1 MDILLLIVLCF
12 IGTGVGFLALI
23 LNETVRDINEIRY
36 ILEIEQRTK
45 KNEI

>member
-1 MDILLLIVLCF
+1 MDVLLLIVLCF

-36 ILEIEQRTK
+36 ILEIEKRTK
-45 KNEI
+45 K

>member
-36 ILEIEQRTK
+36 ILELEKRT

>member
-36 ILEIEQRTK
+36 ILEIEKRTK
-45 KNEI
+45 K

>member
-23 LNETVRDINEIRY
+23 LNETVRDISEIRY
-36 ILEIEQRTK
+36 ILELEKRTK
-45 KNEI
+45 K

>member
-1 MDILLLIVLCF
+1 MDVLLLIVLCF

-45 KNEI
+45 K

>member
-36 ILEIEQRTK
+36 ILELEKRTK
-45 KNEI
+45 K

>member
-1 MDILLLIVLCF
+1 VMDILLLIVLYF

-45 KNEI
+45 K

>member
-1 MDILLLIVLCF
+1 MDILLLIVLYF

-45 KNEI
+45 K

>member
-45 KNEI
+45 K

>member
-1 MDILLLIVLCF
+1 MDIFLLIVLCF

-36 ILEIEQRTK
+36 ILEIEQRNK
-45 KNEI
+45 K

>member
-1 MDILLLIVLCF
+1 MNILLLIVLCF

-45 KNEI
+45 K

>member
-1 MDILLLIVLCF
+1 MAILLLIVLCF

-36 ILEIEQRTK
+36 ILEIEKRTK
-45 KNEI
+45 K